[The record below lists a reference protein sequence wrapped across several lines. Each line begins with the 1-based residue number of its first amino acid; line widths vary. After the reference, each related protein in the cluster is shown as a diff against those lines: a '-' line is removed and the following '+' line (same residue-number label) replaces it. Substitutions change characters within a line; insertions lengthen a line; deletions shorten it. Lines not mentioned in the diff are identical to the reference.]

1 MLKDT
6 ASGVPGEKRKI
17 GDLLLGAG
25 LVTEEQLQDA
35 LEEQERHGGRLCY
48 NLIRQGSIR
57 ADDLLRFLRE
67 QFGVAAVN
75 LDHFSIEPAVLD
87 RLPGEFARSRRVI
100 PLHLLEETLTVAMAD
115 PWHREVIEE
124 LQEVTG
130 MKIDPLIAPEAT
142 LANAIARYY
151 PLGGPGEGP
160 VAEEGLLTLT
170 DETEERRF
178 HQSGPLPEG
187 RSGEEWLKRF
197 VLQAI
202 KRRSREVHLEPVEHG
217 LQVRFR
223 VGNKLCEGETLPPVV
238 GREVAL
244 RSLALAGIDL
254 RASANG
260 PMEGRLGIAVRQRKL
275 RATLSSF
282 PTLYG
287 ERLVLQ
293 IMDDTLR
300 ERDFQELGM
309 SPEVADEL
317 SRILGMRNGLLLVS
331 APPGQGRKTT
341 FYGLLNHLRSDGGR
355 NIMTLEYPLQ
365 YPLAGVSQTQVS
377 FVGGMDFYSGLK
389 SLLRQ
394 NPDVT
399 GLTDINDCRT
409 LELVFTA
416 ARQCLVVGLCSFW
429 DTLQVLEWMAS
440 CGIGAAMQSH
450 LLRGL
455 LVQRLLPRICSHCRV
470 SLEAPANLVEGI
482 RDRTPEELTFYSG
495 EGCEHCGQTGR
506 EGRLGIFELLS
517 LRSALRE
524 LLAEGREGRILYDEA
539 QRQGM
544 RTLQEDGLL
553 KASQGLVDVRDVL
566 EATREG
572 RDEV

>member
-1 MLKDT
+1 MLKDP
-6 ASGVPGEKRKI
+6 ASGVVGERRRI
-17 GDLLLGAG
+17 GGLLLEAG
-25 LVTEEQLQDA
+25 LVTEDQLRDA
-35 LEEQERHGGRLCY
+35 MEEQKKHGGRLCY
-48 NLIRQGSIR
+48 NLIRQGSIG
-57 ADDLLRFLRE
+57 ADDLLLFLRE

-87 RLPGEFARSRRVI
+87 LLPGEFVRSRRVI

-151 PLGGPGEGP
+151 PPGRPGEGLD
-160 VAEEGLLTLT
+160 AEEGVLTLG
-170 DETEERRF
+170 DEAEEQRL
-178 HQSGPLPEG
+178 HQSGPLREEC
-187 RSGEEWLKRF
+187 SGEEWLKRF

-202 KRRSREVHLEPVEHG
+202 KRRSRQVHLEPVEHG

-223 VGNKLCEGETLPPVV
+223 VGKKLYEGETLPPVV
-238 GREVAL
+238 GREIVSRA
-244 RSLALAGIDL
+244 LALAGIDL
-254 RASANG
+254 QASATS
-260 PMEGRLGIAVRQRKL
+260 PMEGRLRIAVRQRKL

-282 PTLYG
+282 PTLHG

-293 IMDDTLR
+293 ILDEALR

-309 SPEVADEL
+309 SREVADEV
-317 SRILGMRNGLLLVS
+317 SRILRMRNGLLLVN
-331 APPGQGRKTT
+331 APPNQGKKAT
-341 FYGLLNHLRSDGGR
+341 FYSLLSYLKGEGGR

-377 FVGGMDFYSGLK
+377 FVRGVDFYYGLK

-394 NPDVT
+394 NPDVA

-429 DTLQVLEWMAS
+429 DNLQVLEWIAS
-440 CGIGAAMQSH
+440 CGIAAAVQSH

-470 SLEAPANLVEGI
+470 SLEAPVNLVEGV
-482 RDRTPEELTFYSG
+482 RDRKPEELTFYSG
-495 EGCEHCGQTGR
+495 EGCERCGQTGR

-517 LRSALRE
+517 LRSTLKE
-524 LLAEGREGRILYDEA
+524 LLAGGTEVRILHDEA

-544 RTLQEDGLL
+544 RTLQEDGLV

-572 RDEV
+572 RGED